1 MRERRLHLSGNSGDN
16 PWESLAGMMLLS
28 HPVLRDKNFKRS
40 VILLAAHSPKDGAM
54 GVIINRPLGKTLG
67 EVDEQFAFTPLAD
80 IPLYDGGPVEPE
92 RVIFAGWHWE
102 AAQRR
107 FRLHFGIE
115 REFAEKLRRDDPE
128 AHMRGFLGYA
138 GWEKAQLEGEL
149 KANAWAVSKVDAMLL
164 ETVDGVDFWRAMLA
178 KTSPE
183 LHLLSESPDDPEKN

>member
-1 MRERRLHLSGNSGDN
+1 MRERRVPSSGDSGDN
-16 PWESLAGMMLLS
+16 AGGSLAGMMLLS

-40 VILLAAHSPKDGAM
+40 AVLLAAHSPKDGAM
-54 GVIINRPLGKTLG
+54 GVIVNRPLGKTLG
-67 EVDEQFAFTPLAD
+67 EVDEKFALTPLAN
-80 IPLYDGGPVEPE
+80 IPLYDGGPVEPD

-102 AAQRR
+102 AARRR
-107 FRLHFGIE
+107 FQLHFGIE
-115 REFAEKLRRDDPE
+115 REFAEKVLSEDPG

-149 KANAWAVSKVDAMLL
+149 AANAWAVSKVDAELL
-164 ETVDGVDFWRAMLA
+164 DSVDGVDFWRAMLA

>member
-1 MRERRLHLSGNSGDN
+1 MRDRRFPSGSPDDN
-16 PWESLAGMMLLS
+16 AEGSLAGMMLLS

-40 VILLAAHSPKDGAM
+40 AVLLAAHSPKDGAM

-67 EVDEQFAFTPLAD
+67 EVDEKFALTPLAN
-80 IPLYDGGPVEPE
+80 IPLYDGGPVEPD

-102 AAQRR
+102 VAQRR
-107 FRLHFGIE
+107 FQLHFGIE
-115 REFAEKLRRDDPE
+115 REFAEQVLRDDPC

-149 KANAWAVSKVDAMLL
+149 AANAWAVSKVDAKLL
-164 ETVDGVDFWRAMLA
+164 DTVDGVDFWRAMLA

-183 LHLLSESPDDPEKN
+183 LHLLSESPDDPENN